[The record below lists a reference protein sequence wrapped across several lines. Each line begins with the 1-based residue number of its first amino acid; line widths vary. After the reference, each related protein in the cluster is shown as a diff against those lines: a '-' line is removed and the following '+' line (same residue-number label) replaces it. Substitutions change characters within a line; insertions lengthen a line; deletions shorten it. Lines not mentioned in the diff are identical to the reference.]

1 MITRRVAPVNY
12 KSTVGAS
19 TSLEMNNYPFD
30 ASKDPVQQQS
40 PAQSRH
46 PTRSLLRQAITT
58 EGSAAMR
65 VQSLVAAA
73 ALRSTSC
80 HAGHTLYHIWQATL
94 QCGHEFGQSGNKCKG
109 MCVRAE

>member
-1 MITRRVAPVNY
+1 
-12 KSTVGAS
+12 
-19 TSLEMNNYPFD
+19 
-30 ASKDPVQQQS
+30 
-40 PAQSRH
+40 
-46 PTRSLLRQAITT
+46 
-58 EGSAAMR
+58 MR